1 MATDQVIS
9 PFAPLRLTKT
19 YACVGRFLKKNS
31 MNNEAEHLKLKL
43 LQQLEQS
50 KKLQQDN
57 YTEAQDKLN
66 ASLTPILQNLE
77 NALAQVG
84 IDELNKT
91 LRTMSEKSAQY
102 RRQFEAMGSDIQE
115 WKRDANNLSEQMIET
130 QERLKNL
137 YRYTAEHITLIT
149 QRNELIQEENKQLK
163 QQIQAFEERLNTQDQ
178 QFKQLMTLAKNNNKF
193 LENIHDKATEAK
205 EWNQQNENYMT
216 YSMMI
221 GGAALFLILIMTL
234 LGKN

>member
-1 MATDQVIS
+1 
-9 PFAPLRLTKT
+9 
-19 YACVGRFLKKNS
+19 

-50 KKLQQDN
+50 KKLQQEN
-57 YTEAQDKLN
+57 YTEAQEKLN

-84 IDELNKT
+84 IGELNKT
-91 LRTMSEKSAQY
+91 LRTMSEKSLHY

-130 QERLKNL
+130 QERLKHL
-137 YRYTAEHITLIT
+137 YRQTAEHITLIT

-178 QFKQLMTLAKNNNKF
+178 QFNKLMTFAKHNNEFLAD
-193 LENIHDKATEAK
+193 IHDKTNEAK
-205 EWNQQNENYMT
+205 AWNQQNENYLT

-221 GGAALFLILIMTL
+221 GGGALFLIFITL
-234 LGKN
+234 LWKI